1 MYYSNCVVFVQS
13 EVLSGSACR
22 RYRMDVMRGLGE
34 RGDSMSLPGVENLM
48 LHFTPHADD
57 WSKLPVIVS
66 GEGCYVTD
74 VRGNTYIDGLAG
86 LFTTQVG
93 HGRSELA
100 EVAAK
105 QMKELGFFPSWSFQH
120 PRSLELAA
128 KISEIAPGDLDSTF
142 FVSSGSEA
150 VETVIKLA
158 RQYHRANGEPMRYK
172 FISRKI
178 AYHGT
183 TMGALSVNGIP
194 AFRAPF
200 EPLLQG
206 FEHVPNTQQDP
217 EGAADVIGEAIEFG
231 PPETVAAVILEPVQ
245 NAGGCL
251 VPPPDYWRRVR
262 EICDRHGV
270 LLASDA
276 VICAF
281 GRLGEWFGIERFDV
295 VPDMTSFAKGV
306 TSGYLPMGGVVVNER
321 IASTLKENASMF
333 MHGSTFGGH
342 PVSSAVA
349 LENIA
354 IMEREKLLQN
364 VHDLEGHFGDELRRV
379 ASDHPVVKEV
389 RGMGFFWAVEI
400 NPERADGTPL
410 EDEEYQKYFKGVVS
424 RKLLEGG
431 LICRFDDKDEPV
443 IQYSPALV
451 SDREVLSRIAEITDY
466 ALTELE
472 RQLGYRN

>member
-1 MYYSNCVVFVQS
+1 
-13 EVLSGSACR
+13 
-22 RYRMDVMRGLGE
+22 MDVMRGLGE
-34 RGDSMSLPGVENLM
+34 HGDSMPLAGVENLM
-48 LHFTPHADD
+48 LHFTPYAED
-57 WSKLPVIVS
+57 WSRLPVIVS

-74 VRGNTYIDGLAG
+74 DRGNRYIDGLAG

-93 HGRSELA
+93 HGRAELG
-100 EVAAK
+100 EVAAA
-105 QMKELGFFPSWSFQH
+105 QMKELGFFPNWSFQH
-120 PRSLELAA
+120 PRSLELAR
-128 KISEIAPGDLDSTF
+128 KISEIAPGDLNSTF

-150 VETVIKLA
+150 VETVIKLS
-158 RQYHRANGEPMRYK
+158 RQYHKANGEATRYK
-172 FISRKI
+172 IISRQI

-183 TMGALSVNGIP
+183 TMGALSVTGVP

-206 FEHVPNTQQDP
+206 FMHVSNTQQDP
-217 EGAADVIGEAIEFG
+217 EGAADAIEEAIEFG
-231 PPETVAAVILEPVQ
+231 PPETVAAVVLEPVQ

-270 LLASDA
+270 LLVSDA

-306 TSGYLPMGGVVVNER
+306 TSGYLPMGGVVVNEKVSQALR
-321 IASTLKENASMF
+321 AQEPMF

-342 PVSSAVA
+342 PVSAAVA
-349 LENIA
+349 SENIA
-354 IMEREKLLQN
+354 IIEREKLLEN
-364 VHDLEGHFGDELRRV
+364 VHNLEGYFEGELKRV
-379 ASDHPVVKEV
+379 AEEHPIVKEI
-389 RGMGFFWAVEI
+389 RGMGFFWAVEVK
-400 NPERADGTPL
+400 PERADGTPL
-410 EDEEYQKYFKGVVS
+410 TEDEYQKYFKGVVS

-431 LICRFDDKDEPV
+431 LICRFDDKEDPV
-443 IQYSPALV
+443 IQFSPALV
-451 SDREVLSRIAEITDY
+451 ADKEVLSRIAEVTAG

-472 RQLGYRN
+472 KELGYRN

>member
-1 MYYSNCVVFVQS
+1 
-13 EVLSGSACR
+13 
-22 RYRMDVMRGLGE
+22 MDVMRGLGE
-34 RGDSMSLPGVENLM
+34 HGDSTRLAGVENLM
-48 LHFTPHADD
+48 LHFTPYSED

-66 GEGCYVTD
+66 GEGSYVTD
-74 VRGNTYIDGLAG
+74 DGGRSYIDGLAG

-93 HGRSELA
+93 HGRAELA

-105 QMKELGFFPSWSFQH
+105 QMKELGFFPNWSFQH
-120 PRSLELAA
+120 PRSLELAH
-128 KISEIAPGDLDSTF
+128 KIAEIAPGDLNSTF

-158 RQYHRANGEPMRYK
+158 RQYHKTNGEPGRYK
-172 FISRKI
+172 IISRDV

-183 TMGALSVNGIP
+183 TMGALSVTGLP
-194 AFRAPF
+194 SFKAPF
-200 EPLLQG
+200 EPLPSG
-206 FEHVPNTQQDP
+206 FFHVKNTQQDP
-217 EGAADVIGEAIEFG
+217 EGAADAIEQMIEAEG
-231 PPETVAAVILEPVQ
+231 PELVAAVILEPVQ

-270 LLASDA
+270 LLVSDA

-306 TSGYLPMGGVVVNER
+306 TSGYLPMGGVVVNDR
-321 IASTLKENASMF
+321 VAHTLKNGAPMF

-349 LENIA
+349 LENIR
-354 IMEREKLLQN
+354 IMERENLLQN
-364 VHDLEGHFGDELRRV
+364 VHDLEGHFGEELKRM
-379 ASDHPVVKEV
+379 AEGHPIVKEV
-389 RGMGFFWAVEI
+389 RGMGFFWAVEV
-400 NPERADGTPL
+400 NPEKADGTPL
-410 EDEEYQKYFKGVVS
+410 TGDDYQKYFKGVLS
-424 RKLLEGG
+424 RKLLDGG

-443 IQYSPALV
+443 IQFSPALV
-451 SDREVLSRIAEITDY
+451 SDREVLSRIAEITDD

-472 RQLGYRN
+472 KELGYRG

>member
-1 MYYSNCVVFVQS
+1 
-13 EVLSGSACR
+13 
-22 RYRMDVMRGLGE
+22 MDVMRGLGE
-34 RGDSMSLPGVENLM
+34 HGESTPHAGVENLM
-48 LHFTPHADD
+48 LHFTPYAED
-57 WSKLPVIVS
+57 WSRLPVIVS
-66 GEGCYVTD
+66 GEGCYVKD
-74 VRGNTYIDGLAG
+74 DKGRSYIDGLAG

-93 HGRSELA
+93 HGRAELA
-100 EVAAK
+100 EAAHN
-105 QMKELGFFPSWSFQH
+105 QMKELGFFPNWSFQH
-120 PRSLELAA
+120 PRSLELAHTIA
-128 KISEIAPGDLDSTF
+128 EIAPGDLNSSF

-158 RQYHRANGEPMRYK
+158 RQYHKANGEATRYK
-172 FISRKI
+172 IISRKI

-183 TMGALSVNGIP
+183 TMGALSVTGLP

-206 FEHVPNTQQDP
+206 FMHVPNTHQDP
-217 EGAADVIGEAIEFG
+217 EGAADAIEEAIEFG

-251 VPPPDYWRRVR
+251 VPPPDYWKRVR

-270 LLASDA
+270 LLVSDA

-281 GRLGEWFGIERFDV
+281 GRLGEWFGIEPFGV

-321 IASTLKENASMF
+321 VRETLKNNAPMF
-333 MHGSTFGGH
+333 WHGSTFGGH

-354 IMEREKLLQN
+354 IIGREKLLDN
-364 VHDLEGHFGDELRRV
+364 VHNLAEYFEGELKRMAEGHPIVE
-379 ASDHPVVKEV
+379 EI
-389 RGMGFFWAVEI
+389 RGMGFFWAVEVK
-400 NPERADGTPL
+400 PERADGTPL
-410 EDEEYQKYFKGVVS
+410 KGDEYEKYFKGVVS

-443 IQYSPALV
+443 IQFSPALV
-451 SDREVLSRIAEITDY
+451 ADREVLGKIAEITDE

-472 RQLGYRN
+472 RELGYRG

>member
-1 MYYSNCVVFVQS
+1 
-13 EVLSGSACR
+13 
-22 RYRMDVMRGLGE
+22 MDVMSGLGE
-34 RGDSMSLPGVENLM
+34 RGQSTPLVGVENLM
-48 LHFTPHADD
+48 LHFTPYEED

-66 GEGCYVTD
+66 GKACYVKD
-74 VRGNTYIDGLAG
+74 DKGRSYIDGLAG

-93 HGRSELA
+93 HGRAELA
-100 EVAAK
+100 DAAHK
-105 QMKELGFFPSWSFQH
+105 QMKELGFFPNWSFQH

-128 KISEIAPGDLDSTF
+128 KLAEIAPGDLGSTF

-150 VETVIKLA
+150 IETVIKLS
-158 RQYHRANGEPMRYK
+158 RQYHKANGEASRYK
-172 FISRKI
+172 IISRKI

-183 TMGALSVNGIP
+183 TMGALSVTGLP
-194 AFRAPF
+194 TFKAPF

-206 FEHVPNTQQDP
+206 FIHVPNTHQDP
-217 EGAADVIGEAIEFG
+217 EGAADAIEEAIEFG
-231 PPETVAAVILEPVQ
+231 PPETVAAVIIEPVQ

-251 VPPPDYWRRVR
+251 VPPPDYWKRVR

-270 LLASDA
+270 LLVSDA

-281 GRLGEWFGIERFDV
+281 GRLGEWFGIEPFDV

-321 IASTLKENASMF
+321 IRETLKDNAPMF
-333 MHGSTFGGH
+333 WHGSTFGGH

-349 LENIA
+349 LENIR
-354 IMEREKLLQN
+354 IIEREKLLEN
-364 VHDLEGHFGDELRRV
+364 VHTLGGYFEGELRRM
-379 ASDHPVVKEV
+379 AKDHPIVCDV
-389 RGMGFFWAVEI
+389 RGMGFFWAVEVKA
-400 NPERADGTPL
+400 ERANGAPL
-410 EDEEYQKYFKGVVS
+410 EGEEYERYFKGVLS

-443 IQYSPALV
+443 IQFSPALV
-451 SDREVLSRIAEITDY
+451 ADREVIGKIVEITDG

-472 RQLGYRN
+472 RELGYRS

>member
-1 MYYSNCVVFVQS
+1 
-13 EVLSGSACR
+13 
-22 RYRMDVMRGLGE
+22 MDVMRGLGE
-34 RGDSMSLPGVENLM
+34 GEDSTPLAGVENLM
-48 LHFTPHADD
+48 LHFTPYAED

-74 VRGNTYIDGLAG
+74 ERGNTYIDGLAG

-93 HGRSELA
+93 HGRTELA
-100 EVAAK
+100 EAASK
-105 QMKELGFFPSWSFQH
+105 QMKELGFFPNWSFQH
-120 PRSLELAA
+120 PRSLELAR
-128 KISEIAPGDLDSTF
+128 KISEIAPGDLNSTF

-158 RQYHRANGEPMRYK
+158 RQYHKANGEATRYK
-172 FISRKI
+172 FISRRI

-183 TMGALSVNGIP
+183 TMGALSVTGLP
-194 AFRAPF
+194 SFKAPF

-206 FEHVPNTQQDP
+206 FMHVPNTQQDP
-217 EGAADVIGEAIEFG
+217 EGAADAIEEAIEFG

-251 VPPPDYWRRVR
+251 VPPPNYWRRVR

-270 LLASDA
+270 LLVSDA

-295 VPDMTSFAKGV
+295 VPDMMSFAKGV
-306 TSGYLPMGGVVVNER
+306 TSGYLPMGGVVVNDKMSE
-321 IASTLKENASMF
+321 TLRQHAPMF

-342 PVSSAVA
+342 PVSAAVA
-349 LENIA
+349 SENIR
-354 IMEREKLLQN
+354 IIEREKLLEN
-364 VHDLEGHFGDELRRV
+364 VRNLEGYFEGELRRL
-379 ASDHPVVKEV
+379 AERHPVVKEI
-389 RGMGFFWAVEI
+389 RGMGFFWAVEV
-400 NPERADGTPL
+400 NAERADGTPL
-410 EDEEYQKYFKGVVS
+410 EGDEYERYFKGVVS
-424 RKLLEGG
+424 RKLMEGG

-443 IQYSPALV
+443 IQFSPALV
-451 SDREVLSRIAEITDY
+451 ADREVLGRIAEVTDA

-472 RQLGYRN
+472 RELGYRS

>member
-1 MYYSNCVVFVQS
+1 
-13 EVLSGSACR
+13 
-22 RYRMDVMRGLGE
+22 MDVMRGLGE
-34 RGDSMSLPGVENLM
+34 RGDSSSLAGVENLM
-48 LHFTPHADD
+48 LHFTPYSED

-66 GEGCYVTD
+66 GEGSYVTD
-74 VRGNTYIDGLAG
+74 NKGNTYVDGLAG

-93 HGRSELA
+93 HGRTELA
-100 EVAAK
+100 DAASR
-105 QMKELGFFPSWSFQH
+105 QMKELGFFPNWSFQH

-128 KISEIAPGDLDSTF
+128 KISEIAPGDLNSTF

-158 RQYHRANGEPMRYK
+158 RQYHKANGEPGRYK
-172 FISRKI
+172 IISRDV

-183 TMGALSVNGIP
+183 TMGALSVTGLP
-194 AFRAPF
+194 GFKAPF
-200 EPLLQG
+200 EPLPSG
-206 FEHVPNTQQDP
+206 FFHVRNTRQDP
-217 EGAADVIGEAIEFG
+217 EGAADAIEQMIETEG
-231 PPETVAAVILEPVQ
+231 PELVAAVILEPVQ

-270 LLASDA
+270 LLVSDA

-306 TSGYLPMGGVVVNER
+306 TSGYLPMGGVVVNDR
-321 IASTLKENASMF
+321 ISSTLRQNAPMF
-333 MHGSTFGGH
+333 AHGSTFGGH

-354 IMEREKLLQN
+354 IMERENLLGN
-364 VHDLEGHFGDELRRV
+364 VHELEGYFGEELGRM
-379 ASDHPVVKEV
+379 ASDHPIVKEV
-389 RGMGFFWAVEI
+389 RGMGFFWAVEVR
-400 NPERADGTPL
+400 PERPDGTPL
-410 EDEEYQKYFKGVVS
+410 EEEEYHKYFKGVVS

-431 LICRFDDKDEPV
+431 LICRFDDKDDPV

-472 RQLGYRN
+472 RELGYRS

>member
-1 MYYSNCVVFVQS
+1 
-13 EVLSGSACR
+13 
-22 RYRMDVMRGLGE
+22 MDVMRGLGE
-34 RGDSMSLPGVENLM
+34 HGESTPLAGVDNLM
-48 LHFTPHADD
+48 LHFTPYSED

-74 VRGNTYIDGLAG
+74 DRGRSYLDGLAG

-93 HGRSELA
+93 NGRTELA

-105 QMKELGFFPSWSFQH
+105 QMKELGFFPNWSFQH

-128 KISEIAPGDLDSTF
+128 KIAEIAPGDLNSTF

-158 RQYHRANGEPMRYK
+158 RQYHKANGEPGRYK
-172 FISRKI
+172 IISRKV

-183 TMGALSVNGIP
+183 TMGALSATGLP
-194 AFRAPF
+194 DYKAPF

-206 FEHVPNTQQDP
+206 FDHVKNTQQDP
-217 EGAADVIGEAIEFG
+217 EGAADAIEEAIEFG
-231 PPETVAAVILEPVQ
+231 PPEAVAAVILEPVQ
-245 NAGGCL
+245 NGGGCL
-251 VPPPDYWRRVR
+251 VPPPDYWKRVR

-270 LLASDA
+270 LLVSDA

-281 GRLGEWFGIERFDV
+281 GRLGEWFGIERFGV

-306 TSGYLPMGGVVVNER
+306 TSGYLPMGGVVVNDK
-321 IASTLKENASMF
+321 IASTLKGKESMF

-349 LENIA
+349 LENIK
-354 IMEREKLLQN
+354 IMERENLLQN
-364 VHDLEGHFGDELRRV
+364 VRDLEGHFGDELRRM

-389 RGMGFFWAVEI
+389 RGMGFFWGVEI
-400 NPERADGTPL
+400 R
-410 EDEEYQKYFKGVVS
+410 
-424 RKLLEGG
+424 
-431 LICRFDDKDEPV
+431 
-443 IQYSPALV
+443 
-451 SDREVLSRIAEITDY
+451 
-466 ALTELE
+466 
-472 RQLGYRN
+472 

>member
-1 MYYSNCVVFVQS
+1 
-13 EVLSGSACR
+13 
-22 RYRMDVMRGLGE
+22 MDVMRGLGE
-34 RGDSMSLPGVENLM
+34 RGESANCRGIDNLL
-48 LHFTPHADD
+48 LHFTPFDED

-74 VRGNTYIDGLAG
+74 DGGNSYIDGLGG

-105 QMKELGFFPSWSFQH
+105 QMKELGFFPNWSFQH

-128 KISEIAPGDLDSTF
+128 KLAEIAPGDLNASF

-158 RQYHRANGEPMRYK
+158 RQYHKANGEPGRYK
-172 FISRKI
+172 IISRDV

-183 TMGALSVNGIP
+183 TMGALSVTGLP
-194 AFRAPF
+194 SFKAPF
-200 EPLLQG
+200 EPLPGG
-206 FEHVPNTQQDP
+206 FFHVRNTQQDP
-217 EGAADVIGEAIEFG
+217 EGAADAIEEMIEAEG
-231 PPETVAAVILEPVQ
+231 PDQVAAVILEPVQ

-251 VPPPDYWRRVR
+251 VPPLDYWKRVR

-270 LLASDA
+270 LLVSDA

-281 GRLGEWFGIERFDV
+281 GRLGEWFGIERFEV
-295 VPDMTSFAKGV
+295 VPDMSTFAKGV
-306 TSGYLPMGGVVVNER
+306 TSGYSPMGGVMVGEK
-321 IASTLKENASMF
+321 IQQTLRHNAPMF
-333 MHGSTFGGH
+333 SHGSTFGGH
-342 PVSSAVA
+342 PVSSAIA
-349 LENIA
+349 LENIN
-354 IMEREKLLQN
+354 IIEREGLLEN
-364 VHDLEGHFGDELRRV
+364 VHSLEGHFGGELKRM
-379 ASDHPVVKEV
+379 AEEHPIVKEV
-389 RGMGFFWAVEI
+389 RGMGFFWAVELK
-400 NPERADGTPL
+400 PERPDGTPL
-410 EDEEYQKYFKGVVS
+410 DGEEYRKYFKGVLS

-451 SDREVLSRIAEITDY
+451 ADKELLSKIADITDD
-466 ALTELE
+466 AVSELE
-472 RQLGYRN
+472 RELGYRS

>member
-1 MYYSNCVVFVQS
+1 
-13 EVLSGSACR
+13 
-22 RYRMDVMRGLGE
+22 MDVMRGLGE
-34 RGDSMSLPGVENLM
+34 RGDSTSLAGVDNLM
-48 LHFTPHADD
+48 LHFTPYAED

-66 GEGCYVTD
+66 GEGSYVTD
-74 VRGNTYIDGLAG
+74 DKGNTYVDGLAG

-93 HGRSELA
+93 HGRTELA
-100 EVAAK
+100 DAAHK
-105 QMKELGFFPSWSFQH
+105 QMKELGFFPNWSFQH

-128 KISEIAPGDLDSTF
+128 KIAEIAPGDLNSTF

-158 RQYHRANGEPMRYK
+158 RQYHKANGEPGRYK
-172 FISRKI
+172 IISRDV

-183 TMGALSVNGIP
+183 TMGALSVTGLP
-194 AFRAPF
+194 GFKAPF
-200 EPLLQG
+200 EPLPSG
-206 FEHVPNTQQDP
+206 FFHVRNTQQDP
-217 EGAADVIGEAIEFG
+217 EGAADAIEQMIETEG
-231 PPETVAAVILEPVQ
+231 PELVAAVILEPVQ

-251 VPPPDYWRRVR
+251 VPPPDYWKRVR

-270 LLASDA
+270 LLVSDA

-306 TSGYLPMGGVVVNER
+306 TSGYLPMGGVVVNDR
-321 IASTLKENASMF
+321 IAHTLKDNASMF

-354 IMEREKLLQN
+354 IMEREKLLEN
-364 VHDLEGHFGDELRRV
+364 VHEHEGHFGDELKRM
-379 ASDHPVVKEV
+379 ASDHPIVKEV
-389 RGMGFFWAVEI
+389 RGMGFFWAVEVD
-400 NPERADGTPL
+400 PVRADGTPL
-410 EDEEYQKYFKGVVS
+410 EDDEYQKYFKGVVS

-431 LICRFDDKDEPV
+431 LICRFDDKDDPV

-451 SDREVLSRIAEITDY
+451 SDREVLSRIADITDG

-472 RQLGYRN
+472 RQLGYRS

>member
-1 MYYSNCVVFVQS
+1 
-13 EVLSGSACR
+13 
-22 RYRMDVMRGLGE
+22 MDVMRGLGE
-34 RGDSMSLPGVENLM
+34 RGDATSLAGVENLM
-48 LHFTPHADD
+48 LHFTPYSED

-66 GEGCYVTD
+66 GEGSYVTD
-74 VRGNTYIDGLAG
+74 DKGNTYVDGLAG

-93 HGRSELA
+93 HGRTELA
-100 EVAAK
+100 DAAHK
-105 QMKELGFFPSWSFQH
+105 QMKELGFFPNWSFQH

-128 KISEIAPGDLDSTF
+128 KIAEIAPGDLNSTF

-158 RQYHRANGEPMRYK
+158 RQYHKANGEPGRYK
-172 FISRKI
+172 IISRDV

-183 TMGALSVNGIP
+183 TMGALSVTGLP
-194 AFRAPF
+194 GFKAPF
-200 EPLLQG
+200 EPLPSG
-206 FEHVPNTQQDP
+206 FFHVRNTQQDP
-217 EGAADVIGEAIEFG
+217 EGAANAIEQMIETEG
-231 PPETVAAVILEPVQ
+231 PELVAAVILEPVQ

-251 VPPPDYWRRVR
+251 VPPPDYWKRVR

-270 LLASDA
+270 LLVSDA

-295 VPDMTSFAKGV
+295 TPDMTSFAKGV
-306 TSGYLPMGGVVVNER
+306 TSGYLPMGGVVVNDR
-321 IASTLKENASMF
+321 IASTLRHNAPMF

-354 IMEREKLLQN
+354 IMEREKLLEN
-364 VHDLEGHFGDELRRV
+364 VHEHEGHFGDELKRM
-379 ASDHPVVKEV
+379 ASDHPIVKEV
-389 RGMGFFWAVEI
+389 RGMGFFWAVEVK
-400 NPERADGTPL
+400 PERADGTPL
-410 EDEEYQKYFKGVVS
+410 EEDEYHKYFKGVVS
-424 RKLLEGG
+424 SKLLEGG
-431 LICRFDDKDEPV
+431 LICRFDDKDDPV

-451 SDREVLSRIAEITDY
+451 SDREILSRIAEITDY

>member
-1 MYYSNCVVFVQS
+1 
-13 EVLSGSACR
+13 
-22 RYRMDVMRGLGE
+22 MDVMRGLGE
-34 RGDSMSLPGVENLM
+34 HGKGTSLAGVENLM
-48 LHFTPHADD
+48 LHFTPYAED
-57 WSKLPVIVS
+57 WSKLPLIVS

-74 VRGNTYIDGLAG
+74 DGGNRYIDGLAG

-93 HGRSELA
+93 HGRTELA
-100 EVAAK
+100 EVAAR
-105 QMKELGFFPSWSFQH
+105 QMKELGFFPNWSFQH
-120 PRSLELAA
+120 PRSLELAEKLA
-128 KISEIAPGDLDSTF
+128 QIAPGDLNSTF

-158 RQYHRANGEPMRYK
+158 RQYHKANGEATRYK
-172 FISRKI
+172 VISRKI

-183 TMGALSVNGIP
+183 TMGALSVTGLP
-194 AFRAPF
+194 TFRAPF

-206 FEHVPNTQQDP
+206 FMHVPNTHQDP
-217 EGAADVIGEAIEFG
+217 EGAADAIEEAIEFAS
-231 PPETVAAVILEPVQ
+231 PETVAAVILEPVQ

-251 VPPPDYWRRVR
+251 VPPPDYWKRVR

-270 LLASDA
+270 LLVSDA

-306 TSGYLPMGGVVVNER
+306 TSGYLPMGGVVINDKM
-321 IASTLKENASMF
+321 AGTLKANAPMF

-342 PVSSAVA
+342 PVSAAVA
-349 LENIA
+349 SENIR
-354 IMEREKLLQN
+354 IIEREKLLEN
-364 VHDLEGHFGDELRRV
+364 VYNLEGYFGGELERM
-379 ASDHPVVKEV
+379 AEGHPIVEEI
-389 RGMGFFWAVEI
+389 RGMGFFWAVEVKA
-400 NPERADGTPL
+400 ERADGTPL
-410 EDEEYQKYFKGVVS
+410 EGDEYQKYFKGVVS

-443 IQYSPALV
+443 IQFSPALV
-451 SDREVLSRIAEITDY
+451 ADKEVLGRIAEITDE

-472 RQLGYRN
+472 KELGYRS

>member
-1 MYYSNCVVFVQS
+1 
-13 EVLSGSACR
+13 
-22 RYRMDVMRGLGE
+22 MDVMRGLEESG
-34 RGDSMSLPGVENLM
+34 SSAPLPGVENLM
-48 LHFTPHADD
+48 LHFTPYSED

-74 VRGNTYIDGLAG
+74 DKGNSYIDGLAG

-100 EVAAK
+100 E
-105 QMKELGFFPSWSFQH
+105 
-120 PRSLELAA
+120 
-128 KISEIAPGDLDSTF
+128 IAPGDLSSTF

-158 RQYHRANGEPMRYK
+158 RQYHYSMGEGQRHK
-172 FISRKI
+172 VISRKV

-183 TMGALSVNGIP
+183 TMGALSVTGIP
-194 AFRAPF
+194 YFKAPF

-206 FEHVPNTQQDP
+206 FMHVNNTQQDP
-217 EGAADVIGEAIEFG
+217 EGAADAIEEAIEFG
-231 PPETVAAVILEPVQ
+231 PPETVAAVVLEPVQ

-251 VPPPDYWRRVR
+251 VPPPDYWKRVR
-262 EICDRHGV
+262 EICDKHGV
-270 LLASDA
+270 LLASDG

-295 VPDMTSFAKGV
+295 VPDMSTFAKGV
-306 TSGYLPMGGVVVNER
+306 TSGYSPMGGVIVNEKVSAGLR
-321 IASTLKENASMF
+321 SGTHTFEHGSSFGGPSVNSLPMF

-349 LENIA
+349 MENIR
-354 IMEREKLLQN
+354 IIEREKLLEN
-364 VHDLEGHFGDELRRV
+364 VHDLEGHFGGELRRM
-379 ASDHPVVKEV
+379 AADHPIVKEV

-400 NPERADGTPL
+400 RPERPDGTPL
-410 EDEEYQKYFKGVVS
+410 EEDEYQKYFKGVVS

-431 LICRFDDKDEPV
+431 LICRFDDKDDPV

-451 SDREVLSRIAEITDY
+451 SDREVLSRIADITDG

-472 RQLGYRN
+472 RQLGYRS

>member
-1 MYYSNCVVFVQS
+1 
-13 EVLSGSACR
+13 
-22 RYRMDVMRGLGE
+22 MDVMRGLGE
-34 RGDSMSLPGVENLM
+34 QGEPTRLAGVENLM
-48 LHFTPHADD
+48 LHFTPYGED

-66 GEGCYVTD
+66 GEGSYVTD
-74 VRGNTYIDGLAG
+74 DRGRSYIDGLAG

-93 HGRSELA
+93 HGRAELA

-105 QMKELGFFPSWSFQH
+105 QMKELGFFPNWSFQH
-120 PRSLELAA
+120 PRSLELAH
-128 KISEIAPGDLDSTF
+128 KIAEIAPGDLNSSF

-158 RQYHRANGEPMRYK
+158 RQYHKVNGEPGRYK
-172 FISRKI
+172 IISRDV

-183 TMGALSVNGIP
+183 TMGALSVTGLP
-194 AFRAPF
+194 SFKAPF
-200 EPLLQG
+200 EPLPGG
-206 FEHVPNTQQDP
+206 FFHVKNTQQDP
-217 EGAADVIGEAIEFG
+217 EGAADAIEQMIEAEG
-231 PPETVAAVILEPVQ
+231 PELVAAVILEPVQ

-270 LLASDA
+270 LLVSDA

-306 TSGYLPMGGVVVNER
+306 TSGYLPMGGVVVNDK
-321 IASTLKENASMF
+321 IAHTLKSGASMF

-354 IMEREKLLQN
+354 IMERENLLQN
-364 VHDLEGHFGDELRRV
+364 VHDLEGHFGDELRRM

-400 NPERADGTPL
+400 NPEKADGTPL
-410 EDEEYQKYFKGVVS
+410 EGDEYQKYFKGVLS
-424 RKLLEGG
+424 RKLMEGG

-443 IQYSPALV
+443 IQFSPALV
-451 SDREVLSRIAEITDY
+451 SDKEILSRIAEITDD

-472 RQLGYRN
+472 KELGYRG

>member
-1 MYYSNCVVFVQS
+1 
-13 EVLSGSACR
+13 
-22 RYRMDVMRGLGE
+22 MDVMRGLGE
-34 RGDSMSLPGVENLM
+34 RGDATPLAGVENLM
-48 LHFTPHADD
+48 LHFTPYAED

-66 GEGCYVTD
+66 GEGSYVTD
-74 VRGNTYIDGLAG
+74 DKGNTFIDGLAG

-93 HGRSELA
+93 HGRTELA
-100 EVAAK
+100 DAAHK
-105 QMKELGFFPSWSFQH
+105 QMKELGFFPNWSFQH

-128 KISEIAPGDLDSTF
+128 KISEIAPGDLNSTF

-158 RQYHRANGEPMRYK
+158 RQYHKANGEPGRYK
-172 FISRKI
+172 IISRDV

-183 TMGALSVNGIP
+183 TMGALSVTGLP
-194 AFRAPF
+194 GFKAPF
-200 EPLLQG
+200 EPLPSG
-206 FEHVPNTQQDP
+206 FFHVKNTQQDP
-217 EGAADVIGEAIEFG
+217 EGAADAIEQMIEAEG
-231 PPETVAAVILEPVQ
+231 PELVAAVILEPVQ

-262 EICDRHGV
+262 EICDKHGV

-306 TSGYLPMGGVVVNER
+306 TSGYLPMGGVVVNDR

-364 VHDLEGHFGDELRRV
+364 VHELEGHFGDELENM
-379 ASDHPVVKEV
+379 ASGHPVVKEV
-389 RGMGFFWAVEI
+389 RGMGFFWSVEI
-400 NPERADGTPL
+400 KPERPDGTPL
-410 EDEEYQKYFKGVVS
+410 AEDEYQKYFKGVVS
-424 RKLLEGG
+424 RKLVEGG

-451 SDREVLSRIAEITDY
+451 SDREVLSRIAEITDG

-472 RQLGYRN
+472 KELGYRG

>member
-1 MYYSNCVVFVQS
+1 
-13 EVLSGSACR
+13 
-22 RYRMDVMRGLGE
+22 MDVMRGLGE
-34 RGDSMSLPGVENLM
+34 RGGSSSLAGVENLM
-48 LHFTPHADD
+48 LHFTPYSED

-66 GEGCYVTD
+66 GEGSYVTD
-74 VRGNTYIDGLAG
+74 DKGNTYVDGLAG

-93 HGRSELA
+93 HGRTELA
-100 EVAAK
+100 DAAHK
-105 QMKELGFFPSWSFQH
+105 QMKELGFFPNWSFQH

-128 KISEIAPGDLDSTF
+128 KIAEIAPGDLNSSF

-158 RQYHRANGEPMRYK
+158 RQYHKANGEPGRYK
-172 FISRKI
+172 IISRDV

-183 TMGALSVNGIP
+183 TMGALSVTGLP
-194 AFRAPF
+194 GFKAPF
-200 EPLLQG
+200 EPLPSG
-206 FEHVPNTQQDP
+206 FFHVRNTQQDP
-217 EGAADVIGEAIEFG
+217 EGAADAIEQMIETEG
-231 PPETVAAVILEPVQ
+231 PELVAAVILEPVQ

-251 VPPPDYWRRVR
+251 VPPPDYWKKVR

-270 LLASDA
+270 LLVSDA

-295 VPDMTSFAKGV
+295 TPDMTSFAKGV
-306 TSGYLPMGGVVVNER
+306 TSGYLPMGGVVVNDR
-321 IASTLKENASMF
+321 IASTLRDNASMF

-354 IMEREKLLQN
+354 IMEREKLLDN
-364 VHDLEGHFGDELRRV
+364 VHEHEGHFGEELRRM
-379 ASDHPVVKEV
+379 AADHPIVKEV

-400 NPERADGTPL
+400 KPERADGTPL
-410 EDEEYQKYFKGVVS
+410 EEDEYHKYFKGVVS

-431 LICRFDDKDEPV
+431 LICRFDDKDDPV

-472 RQLGYRN
+472 QQLGYRS

>member
-1 MYYSNCVVFVQS
+1 
-13 EVLSGSACR
+13 
-22 RYRMDVMRGLGE
+22 MDVMRGLGE
-34 RGDSMSLPGVENLM
+34 GEDSTPLAGVENLM
-48 LHFTPHADD
+48 LHFTPYAED

-74 VRGNTYIDGLAG
+74 ERGNTYIDGLAG

-93 HGRSELA
+93 HGRTELA
-100 EVAAK
+100 EAASK
-105 QMKELGFFPSWSFQH
+105 QMKELGFFPNWSFQH
-120 PRSLELAA
+120 PRSLELAR
-128 KISEIAPGDLDSTF
+128 KISEIAPGDLNSTF

-158 RQYHRANGEPMRYK
+158 RQYHKANGEATRYK
-172 FISRKI
+172 FISRRI

-183 TMGALSVNGIP
+183 TMGALSVTGLP
-194 AFRAPF
+194 SFKAPF

-206 FEHVPNTQQDP
+206 FMHVPNTQQDP
-217 EGAADVIGEAIEFG
+217 EGAADAIEEAIEFG

-251 VPPPDYWRRVR
+251 VPPPNYWRRVR

-270 LLASDA
+270 LLVSDA

-295 VPDMTSFAKGV
+295 VPDMMSFAKGV
-306 TSGYLPMGGVVVNER
+306 TSGYLPMGGVVVNDKMSE
-321 IASTLKENASMF
+321 TLRQHAPMF

-342 PVSSAVA
+342 PVSAAVA
-349 LENIA
+349 SENIR
-354 IMEREKLLQN
+354 IIEREKLLEN
-364 VHDLEGHFGDELRRV
+364 VRNLEGYFEGELRRL
-379 ASDHPVVKEV
+379 AERHPVVKEI
-389 RGMGFFWAVEI
+389 RGMGFFWAVEV
-400 NPERADGTPL
+400 NAERADGTPL
-410 EDEEYQKYFKGVVS
+410 EGDEYERYFKGVVS
-424 RKLLEGG
+424 RKLMEGG

-443 IQYSPALV
+443 IQFSPALV
-451 SDREVLSRIAEITDY
+451 ADREVLGRIAEVTDT

-472 RQLGYRN
+472 RELGYRS

>member
-1 MYYSNCVVFVQS
+1 
-13 EVLSGSACR
+13 
-22 RYRMDVMRGLGE
+22 
-34 RGDSMSLPGVENLM
+34 
-48 LHFTPHADD
+48 
-57 WSKLPVIVS
+57 
-66 GEGCYVTD
+66 
-74 VRGNTYIDGLAG
+74 LAG

-93 HGRSELA
+93 HGRAELA

-105 QMKELGFFPSWSFQH
+105 QMKELGFFPNWSFQH
-120 PRSLELAA
+120 PRSLELAH
-128 KISEIAPGDLDSTF
+128 KIAEIAPGDLNSTF

-150 VETVIKLA
+150 IESVIKLA
-158 RQYHRANGEPMRYK
+158 RQYHKTNGEPGRYK
-172 FISRKI
+172 IISRDV

-183 TMGALSVNGIP
+183 TMGALSVTGLP
-194 AFRAPF
+194 GFKAPF
-200 EPLLQG
+200 EPLPSG
-206 FEHVPNTQQDP
+206 FFHVANTQQDP
-217 EGAADVIGEAIEFG
+217 EGAADAIERMIEAEG
-231 PPETVAAVILEPVQ
+231 PDLVAAVILEPVQ

-270 LLASDA
+270 LLVSDA

-306 TSGYLPMGGVVVNER
+306 TSGYLPMGGVIVNDK
-321 IASTLKENASMF
+321 IAHTLKDGAPMF

-349 LENIA
+349 LENIR
-354 IMEREKLLQN
+354 IMERENLLQH
-364 VHDLEGHFGDELRRV
+364 VHDLEGHFGDELKRM
-379 ASDHPVVKEV
+379 AEGHPVVKEV
-389 RGMGFFWAVEI
+389 RGMGFFWAVEVD
-400 NPERADGTPL
+400 PVKADGTPL
-410 EDEEYQKYFKGVVS
+410 AGDEYQRYFKGVVS

-431 LICRFDDKDEPV
+431 LICRFDDKDDPV

-451 SDREVLSRIAEITDY
+451 SDREVLSKIAEITDG

-472 RQLGYRN
+472 KELGYRN

>member
-1 MYYSNCVVFVQS
+1 
-13 EVLSGSACR
+13 
-22 RYRMDVMRGLGE
+22 MDVMRGLGE
-34 RGDSMSLPGVENLM
+34 HGDSTGLAGVENLM
-48 LHFTPHADD
+48 LHFTPYSED

-66 GEGCYVTD
+66 GEGSYVTD
-74 VRGNTYIDGLAG
+74 DKGRTYIDGLAG

-93 HGRSELA
+93 HGRAELA
-100 EVAAK
+100 EVAAA
-105 QMKELGFFPSWSFQH
+105 QMKELGFFPNWSFQH

-128 KISEIAPGDLDSTF
+128 KLAEIAPGDLNSTF

-158 RQYHRANGEPMRYK
+158 RQYHKTNGEPGRYK
-172 FISRKI
+172 IISRDV

-183 TMGALSVNGIP
+183 TMGALGVTGLPS
-194 AFRAPF
+194 FKAPF
-200 EPLLQG
+200 EPLPGG
-206 FEHVPNTQQDP
+206 FFHVKNTQQDP
-217 EGAADVIGEAIEFG
+217 EGAADAIEHMIEAEG
-231 PPETVAAVILEPVQ
+231 SDQVAAVILEPVQ

-270 LLASDA
+270 LLVSDA

-306 TSGYLPMGGVVVNER
+306 TSGYLPMGGVVVNDR
-321 IASTLKENASMF
+321 VSHTLKNKAPMF

-354 IMEREKLLQN
+354 IMERENLLQN
-364 VHDLEGHFGDELRRV
+364 VHDLEGHFGDELRRM
-379 ASDHPVVKEV
+379 AQGHPVVKEV
-389 RGMGFFWAVEI
+389 RGMGFFWAVEV
-400 NPERADGTPL
+400 NPEKADGMPL
-410 EDEEYQKYFKGVVS
+410 TGDEYQKYFKGVVS

-443 IQYSPALV
+443 IQFSPALV
-451 SDREVLSRIAEITDY
+451 SDRQVLSRIAEITDE

-472 RQLGYRN
+472 KELGYRS

>member
-1 MYYSNCVVFVQS
+1 
-13 EVLSGSACR
+13 
-22 RYRMDVMRGLGE
+22 MDVMRGLGE
-34 RGDSMSLPGVENLM
+34 RGDATPLAGVENLM
-48 LHFTPHADD
+48 LHFTPYAED

-66 GEGCYVTD
+66 GEGSYVTD
-74 VRGNTYIDGLAG
+74 DKGNTFIDGLAG

-93 HGRSELA
+93 HGRTELA
-100 EVAAK
+100 DAAHK
-105 QMKELGFFPSWSFQH
+105 QMKELGFFPNWSFQH

-128 KISEIAPGDLDSTF
+128 KISEIAPGDLNSTF

-158 RQYHRANGEPMRYK
+158 RQYHKANGEPGRYK
-172 FISRKI
+172 IISRDV

-183 TMGALSVNGIP
+183 TMGALSVTGLP
-194 AFRAPF
+194 GFKAPF
-200 EPLLQG
+200 EPLPSG
-206 FEHVPNTQQDP
+206 FFHVKNTQQDP
-217 EGAADVIGEAIEFG
+217 EGAADAIEQMIEAEG
-231 PPETVAAVILEPVQ
+231 PELVAAVILEPVQ

-262 EICDRHGV
+262 EICDKHGV

-306 TSGYLPMGGVVVNER
+306 TSGYLPMGGVVVNDR

-364 VHDLEGHFGDELRRV
+364 VHDLEGHFGDELKRM
-379 ASDHPVVKEV
+379 ASDHPIVKEV
-389 RGMGFFWAVEI
+389 RGMGFFWSVEI
-400 NPERADGTPL
+400 KPERPDGTL
-410 EDEEYQKYFKGVVS
+410 LAEDEYQKYFKGVVS
-424 RKLLEGG
+424 RKLVEGG

-443 IQYSPALV
+443 IQFSPALV
-451 SDREVLSRIAEITDY
+451 SDREVLSRIAEITDG

-472 RQLGYRN
+472 KELGYRG

>member
-1 MYYSNCVVFVQS
+1 
-13 EVLSGSACR
+13 
-22 RYRMDVMRGLGE
+22 MDVMRGLGE
-34 RGDSMSLPGVENLM
+34 HGDSTPLAGVDNLM
-48 LHFTPHADD
+48 LHFTPYAED

-66 GEGCYVTD
+66 GEGSYITD
-74 VRGNTYIDGLAG
+74 DKGRSYIDGLAG

-93 HGRSELA
+93 HGRTELA

-105 QMKELGFFPSWSFQH
+105 QMKELGFFPNWSFQH

-128 KISEIAPGDLDSTF
+128 KIAEIAPGDLNNSF

-150 VETVIKLA
+150 VESVIKLA
-158 RQYHRANGEPMRYK
+158 RQYHKANGEPGRYK
-172 FISRKI
+172 IISRDV

-183 TMGALSVNGIP
+183 TMGALSVTGLP
-194 AFRAPF
+194 GFKAPF
-200 EPLLQG
+200 EPLPAG
-206 FEHVPNTQQDP
+206 FFHVKNTQQDP
-217 EGAADVIGEAIEFG
+217 EGAADAIEQMIEAEG
-231 PPETVAAVILEPVQ
+231 PDQIAAVILEPVQ

-270 LLASDA
+270 LLVSDA

-306 TSGYLPMGGVVVNER
+306 TSGYLPMGGVVVNDK
-321 IASTLKENASMF
+321 IASTLKDNAPMF
-333 MHGSTFGGH
+333 AHGSTFGGH

-349 LENIA
+349 LENIK
-354 IMEREKLLQN
+354 IIERENLLQN

-389 RGMGFFWAVEI
+389 RGMGFFWAVEVD
-400 NPERADGTPL
+400 PVRADGTPL
-410 EDEEYQKYFKGVVS
+410 AGDEYQKYFKGVVS

-431 LICRFDDKDEPV
+431 LVCRFDDKDDPV
-443 IQYSPALV
+443 IQFSPALT
-451 SDREVLSRIAEITDY
+451 SDREILSRIAEITSD

-472 RQLGYRN
+472 KQLGYRG